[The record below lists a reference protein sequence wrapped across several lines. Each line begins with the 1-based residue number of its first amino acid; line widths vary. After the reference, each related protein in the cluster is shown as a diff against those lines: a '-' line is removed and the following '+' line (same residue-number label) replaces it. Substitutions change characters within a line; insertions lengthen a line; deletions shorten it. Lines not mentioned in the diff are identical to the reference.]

1 MEMIH
6 LTEKSYQQEK
16 KEMKKSKDEHQLDT
30 KLLTFSET
38 SLQHLKEQET
48 KH

>member
-6 LTEKSYQQEK
+6 LTEASYQQEK